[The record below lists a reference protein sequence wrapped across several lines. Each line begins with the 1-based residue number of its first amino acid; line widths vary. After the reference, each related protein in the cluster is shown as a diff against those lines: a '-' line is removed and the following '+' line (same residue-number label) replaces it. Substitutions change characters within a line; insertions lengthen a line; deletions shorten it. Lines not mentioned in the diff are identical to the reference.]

1 MSVVQWTTGI
11 QHIGIPTS
19 DIETTIRFYEGL
31 GFQTMHTNQV
41 PANKAKVAFLQLGNL
56 MIETYAEGGNGLDG
70 AINHFAL
77 NCTDI
82 QAAYT
87 WICEQG
93 HKVLSNGIE
102 ELPFWEGITALPFW
116 DHGIRYFLIEGPNKE
131 RIEFC
136 ERKQ

>member
-41 PANKAKVAFLQLGNL
+41 PANQAKVAFLQLGNL
-56 MIETYAEGGNGLDG
+56 MIETYAEGGNGIDG

-82 QAAYT
+82 QAAYA

-93 HKVLSNGIE
+93 YKVLSNGIE
-102 ELPFWEGITALPFW
+102 ELPFWERVWLSLLSKDRIKNGLSSVNGNSNGTLP
-116 DHGIRYFLIEGPNKE
+116 L
-131 RIEFC
+131 
-136 ERKQ
+136 

>member
-41 PANKAKVAFLQLGNL
+41 PANQAKVAFLQLGNL
-56 MIETYAEGGNGLDG
+56 MIETYAEGGNGIDG

-77 NCTDI
+77 NCTDFRLLMHGSVSRDI
-82 QAAYT
+82 KCCRMELKNFHSGKRV
-87 WICEQG
+87 WLSLLSKDRIKNG
-93 HKVLSNGIE
+93 LSSVNGNSNGT
-102 ELPFWEGITALPFW
+102 LPL
-116 DHGIRYFLIEGPNKE
+116 
-131 RIEFC
+131 
-136 ERKQ
+136 

>member
-70 AINHFAL
+70 AIDHFAL

-93 HKVLSNGIE
+93 YKVLSNGIE
-102 ELPFWEGITALPFW
+102 ELPFWERVWLSLLSKDRIKNGSSSVNGNSNGTLP
-116 DHGIRYFLIEGPNKE
+116 L
-131 RIEFC
+131 
-136 ERKQ
+136 

>member
-1 MSVVQWTTGI
+1 MDDRNPAYRNSY
-11 QHIGIPTS
+11 
-19 DIETTIRFYEGL
+19 IRHRNNDPVYEGL

-41 PANKAKVAFLQLGNL
+41 PANQAKVAFLQLGNL
-56 MIETYAEGGNGLDG
+56 MIETYAEGGNGLVG

-82 QAAYT
+82 QAAYA

-93 HKVLSNGIE
+93 YKVLSNGIE
-102 ELPFWEGITALPFW
+102 ELPFVGKRVWSFFI
-116 DHGIRYFLIEGPNKE
+116 IEGPNKE

>member
-56 MIETYAEGGNGLDG
+56 MIETYAEGGN
-70 AINHFAL
+70 
-77 NCTDI
+77 
-82 QAAYT
+82 
-87 WICEQG
+87 
-93 HKVLSNGIE
+93 V
-102 ELPFWEGITALPFW
+102 ITAW
-116 DHGIRYFLIEGPNKE
+116 KRYKHHSFKE
-131 RIEFC
+131 I
-136 ERKQ
+136 

>member
-56 MIETYAEGGNGLDG
+56 MIETYAESGYGPDG
-70 AINHFAL
+70 ASNHFAL
-77 NCTDI
+77 HC
-82 QAAYT
+82 A
-87 WICEQG
+87 G
-93 HKVLSNGIE
+93 M
-102 ELPFWEGITALPFW
+102 
-116 DHGIRYFLIEGPNKE
+116 
-131 RIEFC
+131 
-136 ERKQ
+136 

>member
-41 PANKAKVAFLQLGNL
+41 PANQAKVAFLQLGNL
-56 MIETYAEGGNGLDG
+56 MIETYAEGGNGIDG

-82 QAAYT
+82 QAAYA
-87 WICEQG
+87 
-93 HKVLSNGIE
+93 LS
-102 ELPFWEGITALPFW
+102 
-116 DHGIRYFLIEGPNKE
+116 LIH
-131 RIEFC
+131 I
-136 ERKQ
+136 

>member
-70 AINHFAL
+70 AIKQLAL
-77 NCTDI
+77 NCSDI

-87 WICEQG
+87 WISE
-93 HKVLSNGIE
+93 
-102 ELPFWEGITALPFW
+102 
-116 DHGIRYFLIEGPNKE
+116 HGY
-131 RIEFC
+131 
-136 ERKQ
+136 

>member
-41 PANKAKVAFLQLGNL
+41 PANQAKVAFLQLGNL
-56 MIETYAEGGNGLDG
+56 MIETYAEGGNGIDG

-82 QAAYT
+82 QAAYA
-87 WICEQG
+87 WICEQDIKCCRMELKNFHSG
-93 HKVLSNGIE
+93 KRVWLSLLSKDRIKNGLSSVNGNSNGT
-102 ELPFWEGITALPFW
+102 LPL
-116 DHGIRYFLIEGPNKE
+116 
-131 RIEFC
+131 
-136 ERKQ
+136 

>member
-41 PANKAKVAFLQLGNL
+41 PANQAKVAFLQLGNL

-82 QAAYT
+82 QAAYA

-93 HKVLSNGIE
+93 YKVLSNGIE
-102 ELPFWEGITALPFW
+102 ELPFWERVWLSLLSKDRIKNGLSSVNGNSNGTLP
-116 DHGIRYFLIEGPNKE
+116 L
-131 RIEFC
+131 
-136 ERKQ
+136 

>member
-41 PANKAKVAFLQLGNL
+41 PANQAKVAFLQLGNL
-56 MIETYAEGGNGLDG
+56 MIETYAEGGNGIDG

-82 QAAYT
+82 QAAYA
-87 WICEQG
+87 WSVSRDIKCCRMELKNFHSG
-93 HKVLSNGIE
+93 KRVWLSLLSKDRIKNGLSSVNGNSNGT
-102 ELPFWEGITALPFW
+102 LPL
-116 DHGIRYFLIEGPNKE
+116 
-131 RIEFC
+131 
-136 ERKQ
+136 

>member
-1 MSVVQWTTGI
+1 MSVTQWTTGI

-41 PANKAKVAFLQLGNL
+41 PANQAKVAFLQLGNL
-56 MIETYAEGGNGLDG
+56 MIETYAEGGNGIEG

-82 QAAYT
+82 QAAYA

-93 HKVLSNGIE
+93 YKVLSNGIE
-102 ELPFWEGITALPFW
+102 ELPFLGKKGCWTFFIIEDRIKNGSSSVNGNSNGTLP
-116 DHGIRYFLIEGPNKE
+116 L
-131 RIEFC
+131 
-136 ERKQ
+136 

>member
-41 PANKAKVAFLQLGNL
+41 PANQAKVAFLQLGNL
-56 MIETYAEGGNGLDG
+56 MIETYAEGGNGLVG
-70 AINHFAL
+70 SINHFAL

-82 QAAYT
+82 QAAYAC
-87 WICEQG
+87 ICEQG
-93 HKVLSNGIE
+93 YKVLSNGIE
-102 ELPFWEGITALPFW
+102 ELPFWEKGVAFFI
-116 DHGIRYFLIEGPNKE
+116 IEGPNKE